1 LSDKQVSDG
10 VMGSN
15 PPAHAARG
23 NRYDRAEWAGAFG
36 DLGTLLPFVLAY
48 IAVVR
53 IDPLGILL
61 GFGVCM
67 IAVGLYYKTP
77 VPVQPMKAI
86 GAVAATQA
94 AQVIAVTPQAVFAGG
109 LATGIIW
116 LVLGATGLAQKISRL
131 VPRPIAIGIILGLGF
146 GFMLEGVKMMAGG
159 WLVAAV
165 GLALTL
171 LLLVNR
177 HVPAMFVLLLFGAGA
192 ALVADPA
199 LLDDLA
205 AVQVSLRL
213 PAFALTDLGW
223 KDLLV
228 GVVFLALPQLPLT
241 FGNAVLA
248 LKEENNRLFPERPV
262 TEQKVSISTGLM
274 NLFGAAVGGVP
285 MCHGAGG
292 MAGHTRFG
300 ARTGGSVVILG
311 AILCAIGLLFS
322 DSVVTLLR
330 IFPTP
335 VLGVVLFLTG
345 AQLALGSCDFSK
357 HKDERFATLVTAGC
371 AVWNVGLGFALG
383 WIVLALL
390 KRGWVRL

>member
-1 LSDKQVSDG
+1 
-10 VMGSN
+10 MT
-15 PPAHAARG
+15 

-48 IAVVR
+48 IAVVK

-67 IAVGLYYKTP
+67 VAVGLYYRTP

-94 AQVIAVTPQAVFAGG
+94 AQTALVTPQAVFAGG
-109 LATGIIW
+109 LATGLFW
-116 LVLGATGLAQKISRL
+116 LALGASGLAQRLSRL
-131 VPRPIAIGIILGLGF
+131 VPRPIALGVILGLGF

-159 WLVAAV
+159 WVVGGL

-171 LLLVNR
+171 LLMQNR
-177 HVPAMFVLLLFGAGA
+177 VVPAMFVLLVFGAAA
-192 ALVADPA
+192 ALVQNPA
-199 LLDDLA
+199 LAQELA

-213 PAFALTDLGW
+213 PSFALTGLSWNDVA
-223 KDLLV
+223 V

-241 FGNAVLA
+241 FGNAILA
-248 LKEENNRLFPERPV
+248 IKEENNRLFPDRQATER
-262 TEQKVSISTGLM
+262 TFSLSTGLM
-274 NLFGAAVGGVP
+274 NLFGASVGGVP

-300 ARTGGSVVILG
+300 ARTGGAVVILG
-311 AILCAIGLLFS
+311 VLLCVVGLLFS
-322 DSVVTLLR
+322 DSVTTLLKV
-330 IFPTP
+330 FPVP
-335 VLGVVLFLTG
+335 VLGVVLLLTG
-345 AQLALGSCDFSK
+345 AQLALGACDFSSRQ
-357 HKDERFATLVTAGC
+357 DERFATLVTAGC

-383 WIVLALL
+383 WALL
-390 KRGWVRL
+390 LLLRRGWVRL